1 MIKKKT
7 MEVKVIFPEGN
18 DLFKAL
24 KKPLKSIVLLLSFS
38 SNVLCILCKR
48 NPFVKYNSVEEA

>member
-1 MIKKKT
+1 